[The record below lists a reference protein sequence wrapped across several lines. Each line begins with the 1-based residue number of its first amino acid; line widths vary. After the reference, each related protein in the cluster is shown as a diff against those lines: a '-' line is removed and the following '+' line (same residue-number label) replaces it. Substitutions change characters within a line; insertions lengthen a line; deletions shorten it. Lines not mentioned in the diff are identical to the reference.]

1 MIAGNRRFQTT
12 EEESIQL
19 DDKRVRLVGRILSGL
34 GFQEERHLR
43 HDSKTGPGQFTDCL
57 VYRRPCGDP
66 EGLVSVSFPNQDEAE
81 RGTEITVEAEYYAK
95 SKQWGSLREF
105 EEDVASWMEECR
117 GSS

>member
-1 MIAGNRRFQTT
+1 MTY
-12 EEESIQL
+12 EESIQL
-19 DDKRVRLVGRILSGL
+19 DEKRIWMVGRIFRGL

-66 EGLVSVSFPNQDEAE
+66 EELVSVSFPNPEEAE
-81 RGTEITVEAEYYAK
+81 RGTDITVEAEYYDK
-95 SKQWGSLREF
+95 SKQWASLSEF

-117 GSS
+117 CSS